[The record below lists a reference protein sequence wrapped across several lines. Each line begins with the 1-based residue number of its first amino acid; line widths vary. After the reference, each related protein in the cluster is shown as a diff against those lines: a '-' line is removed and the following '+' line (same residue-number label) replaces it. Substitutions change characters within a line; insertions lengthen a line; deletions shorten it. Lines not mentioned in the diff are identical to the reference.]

1 MIVALA
7 TGGLLRADS
16 HWLLP
21 ATLIIVGAMT
31 NGIFNPA
38 NSKQ

>member
-16 HWLLP
+16 NWLLP

-38 NSKQ
+38 N